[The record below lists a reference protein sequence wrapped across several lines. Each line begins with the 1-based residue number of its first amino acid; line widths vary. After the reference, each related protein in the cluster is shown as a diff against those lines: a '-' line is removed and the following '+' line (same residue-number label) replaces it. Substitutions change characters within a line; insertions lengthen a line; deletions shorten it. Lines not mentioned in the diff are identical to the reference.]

1 VTRRVKPEYP
11 AGETTPPGDI
21 GGETMINARDRGNR
35 RANTQTAEH
44 PAEKDLRPS
53 RRNPMTLPTLTP
65 EQRQAALVKATE
77 VRQARAALLA
87 QLKTGD
93 VTLADLLRRDDE
105 TVKRIKVSQALR
117 ALSGIGPTKAAA
129 LMQRAGVDD
138 RRRIGGLGVQQR
150 RKLVEALS

>member
-1 VTRRVKPEYP
+1 M
-11 AGETTPPGDI
+11 ALPP
-21 GGETMINARDRGNR
+21 
-35 RANTQTAEH
+35 
-44 PAEKDLRPS
+44 
-53 RRNPMTLPTLTP
+53 LTP

-93 VTLADLLRRDDE
+93 VTLADLLKRDDE

-129 LMQRAGVDD
+129 LMERAGVDD